1 VPALPYP
8 KYGIK
13 SLYLFPWHQS
23 REDYHQATGK
33 EPPSWDPSKP
43 PKRWEDPAA
52 SSSLRRNVVYDFA
65 LVTGASGAPVAG
77 PDGKPMLDILVLK
90 KEEAA
95 AVNLPP
101 LAANVEGAEAPEVPC
116 PMRAL
121 EADEELFF
129 DIGGVVTVKNVVL
142 YEALQVGFTS
152 QDRSLL
158 KGIARKL
165 GVE

>member
-13 SLYLFPWHQS
+13 SLHLFPVYQT
-23 REDYHQATGK
+23 REEYHQAKGQ
-33 EPPSWDPSKP
+33 EPPPWDPARP

-52 SSSLRRNVVYDFA
+52 SSSPRRNVVYDFA
-65 LVTGASGAPVAG
+65 LVLGPSGSPAAG

-95 AVNLPP
+95 VVNLPP
-101 LAANVEGAEAPEVPC
+101 AGSNVPGAEAPEVPC
-116 PMRAL
+116 PLRAL

-129 DIGGVVTVKNVVL
+129 DIGGVVTVKNVIL
-142 YEALQVGFTS
+142 YEALQVGFTA
-152 QDRSLL
+152 QDRALL